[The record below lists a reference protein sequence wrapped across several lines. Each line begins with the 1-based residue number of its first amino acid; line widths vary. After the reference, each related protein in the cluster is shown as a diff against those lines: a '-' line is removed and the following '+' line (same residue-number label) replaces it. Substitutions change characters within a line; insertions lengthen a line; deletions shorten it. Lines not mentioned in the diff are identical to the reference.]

1 MLSQQKADDDLLKV
15 YGKVMAILV
24 LIILVGILGGRYIN
38 TAPNLTSQGLALEHN
53 RLLNVLAMV
62 RSQWLASGRPS
73 KMLLSWYDMAP
84 NVQAQD
90 KQDTND
96 KSSKNGRL
104 AASAQIDN
112 TEAELVGTNN
122 WIQLSSNGWP
132 LVETYDE
139 DGCKRL
145 WQQLLAIDVDELG
158 LHVVYQVK
166 DKVCRFTS
174 TNQASLS
181 YQLQTGRIIYLAA
194 E

>member
-15 YGKVMAILV
+15 YGKVIAIVV
-24 LIILVGILGGRYIN
+24 LIILVGILGGRFIN
-38 TAPNLTSQGLALEHN
+38 TAPNLTSQGLAFEHN

-62 RSQWLASGRPS
+62 RSQWLASGRPN
-73 KMLLSWYDMAP
+73 KMLLSWYNVAP
-84 NVQAQD
+84 NVLD

-104 AASAQIDN
+104 ETSAQIDN
-112 TEAELVGTNN
+112 TEAELMGTNN
-122 WIQLSSNGWP
+122 WIQLSSSGWP

-145 WQQLLAIDVDELG
+145 WLQLLAIDVNELE
-158 LHVVYQVK
+158 LKVVYQAE

-174 TNQASLS
+174 ANQTSLS
-181 YQLQTGRIIYLAA
+181 YQLQTGRIIYLTA